1 MPLTD
6 YTQAQAFINT
16 FHKYKLFIMT
26 GRMLD
31 VSYSASLRLYIWFIV
46 INKWQTFNC
55 FFFADLYYGG
65 DTFSVEQPQSFTC
78 PYCGKMGYTETSLQ
92 EHVTSEHAETSTE
105 VVSILLALR
114 TFLTSDAFVT
124 NKVTYHI
131 VFASQEGAWSP
142 EHFHRP
148 LAYFIVLSVDAEV
161 VFFFFFFYHCSSFC
175 IC

>member
-1 MPLTD
+1 
-6 YTQAQAFINT
+6 
-16 FHKYKLFIMT
+16 
-26 GRMLD
+26 
-31 VSYSASLRLYIWFIV
+31 
-46 INKWQTFNC
+46 
-55 FFFADLYYGG
+55 
-65 DTFSVEQPQSFTC
+65 
-78 PYCGKMGYTETSLQ
+78 MGYTETSLQ

-114 TFLTSDAFVT
+114 TFLTSDVFVT

-161 VFFFFFFYHCSSFC
+161 VFFFFFLLSLQFILHLLMSTALQSAKMTPQNAQAGGIYGLRVLWTVV
-175 IC
+175 